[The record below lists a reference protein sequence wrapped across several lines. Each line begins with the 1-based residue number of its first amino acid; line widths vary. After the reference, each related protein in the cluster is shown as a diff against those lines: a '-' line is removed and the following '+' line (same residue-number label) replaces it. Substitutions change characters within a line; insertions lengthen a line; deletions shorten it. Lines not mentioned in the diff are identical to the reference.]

1 MSRGR
6 GERVN
11 GGERTGPMKASPNG
25 VRPFLP
31 LSPSPLP
38 PFDMPKAL
46 RIILVIIALIGLMP
60 LLAQAYGP
68 ATVKRM
74 TDVTLR
80 LAPPSLRAV
89 LLANRGSLDRGVADA
104 LGSFGHSPEEVV
116 LAEAQ
121 REFDAIRILPSSQA
135 PLAQIAYHFGRLSGL
150 IYAANDPLARGEDG
164 RTIQVRQ
171 DYSGYIERKL
181 PLMVFAFDGYGAPP
195 LEKDL
200 RAYLEAR
207 AAGEG
212 RYREAVLFCY
222 FPQGRQVSSETFDDR
237 SNAFGTAQVVL
248 SHAVSD
254 AAKAWLQVWRGME
267 GDLSATPY
275 YRPAELGTK
284 SSESK
289 LE

>member
-1 MSRGR
+1 MAFFLRLTGSPAHRLAFSKAR
-6 GERVN
+6 RVLWAAALLISAISVQ
-11 GGERTGPMKASPNG
+11 TG
-25 VRPFLP
+25 
-31 LSPSPLP
+31 
-38 PFDMPKAL
+38 
-46 RIILVIIALIGLMP
+46 
-60 LLAQAYGP
+60 AYGP
-68 ATVKRM
+68 ATVRRM

-89 LLANRGSLDRGVADA
+89 LLANRGSLDRGVTEA
-104 LGSFGHSPEEVV
+104 LVSFGHSPEKVV

-121 REFDAIRILPSSQA
+121 REFEVIRILPSSQT
-135 PLAQIAYHFGRLSGL
+135 PLAEIAYHFGKLAGL

-164 RTIQVRQ
+164 RARQVRE

-181 PLMVFAFDGYGAPP
+181 PLMVFAFDGYGSPP
-195 LEKDL
+195 LETDL
-200 RAYLEAR
+200 RAYLAAR
-207 AAGEG
+207 ATGEG

-254 AAKAWLQVWRGME
+254 AAKAWLQIWRGMD

-275 YRPAELGTK
+275 YRPAELRTG
-284 SSESK
+284 SGASK
-289 LE
+289 LD